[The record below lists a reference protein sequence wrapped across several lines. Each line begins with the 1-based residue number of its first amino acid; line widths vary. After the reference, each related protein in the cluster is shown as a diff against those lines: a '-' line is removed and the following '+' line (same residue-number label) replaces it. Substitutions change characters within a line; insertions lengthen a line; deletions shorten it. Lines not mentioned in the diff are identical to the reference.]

1 LGSEVKRL
9 LAILSFAFAGLVAG
23 WLTANLLLAFVP
35 KCGYDC
41 ETRAF
46 GVIFLSTAGGL
57 FGFVLIGHLATR
69 KRHLTVGVVAAVST
83 ALSALMLLPAGG
95 LYVWKLHGRY
105 VEAEAARPVKPSLDF
120 LHMTITTRA
129 VQAYTGSDFG
139 PVKPMRTIPQWQ
151 RCLVGTAQCEKRP
164 RQAQMLCKDGVVYV
178 DEADWRAFSLIPSEN
193 LPDAIALHSMDLC
206 AGR

>member
-1 LGSEVKRL
+1 VKRL

-23 WLTANLLLAFVP
+23 WFTANLLLAFTP

-46 GVIFLSTAGGL
+46 GVFFLSTVGGL

-69 KRHLTVGVVAAVST
+69 KRRLTIRLVAAVST
-83 ALSALMLLPAGG
+83 ALSVLMLLPAGG
-95 LYVWKLHGRY
+95 LYVWKLHGHY
-105 VEAEAARPVKPSLDF
+105 AEAEAARPVKPSLDF
-120 LHMTITTRA
+120 LHMTIATRA

-139 PVKPMRTIPQWQ
+139 PVKRVRIIPQWQ
-151 RCLVGTAQCEKRP
+151 RCLIGTAQCEKRP

-178 DEADWRAFSLIPSEN
+178 NEADWRAFSLIPSEN
-193 LPDAIALHSMDLC
+193 LPDAIALRSMDLC
-206 AGR
+206 AGQ

>member
-23 WLTANLLLAFVP
+23 
-35 KCGYDC
+35 
-41 ETRAF
+41 
-46 GVIFLSTAGGL
+46 GL

-69 KRHLTVGVVAAVST
+69 KRHLTVWLVAAVST

-178 DEADWRAFSLIPSEN
+178 DEARIQSYSQRKSAGCYSASFNGSLCWPVVDST
-193 LPDAIALHSMDLC
+193 DVS
-206 AGR
+206 